1 MTEQNKADGPGE
13 ALIDE
18 PTEHAL
24 DPELEPNTEWEEAAD
39 PGSED
44 SEDSEDSDSSS
55 EDTSSGTSE
64 GTSEDES

>member
-1 MTEQNKADGPGE
+1 MGGQERNQADGPGE

-24 DPELEPNTEWEEAAD
+24 DPTMDPNTEWEQAAEPD
-39 PGSED
+39 DDD
-44 SEDSEDSDSSS
+44 SEDSSTGTS
-55 EDTSSGTSE
+55 EDTSTGTSE